1 MRSCGL
7 AIHAKRPHRSTSTPK
22 CPQYSSSN
30 VWLLCKVWL
39 NFTVGTSKL
48 DGEDDDFAEP
58 FPEPGNN
65 AICRSCE

>member
-1 MRSCGL
+1 
-7 AIHAKRPHRSTSTPK
+7 
-22 CPQYSSSN
+22 
-30 VWLLCKVWL
+30 LLCKVWL